1 MALSKNRHV
10 PERSC
15 VACGVKMPKVQLV
28 RVVRITQGSVVI
40 DTTGRAPGRGAYLC
54 RIPQCWDR
62 ALGKGALGRS
72 LGQDLS
78 SQDLELVRT
87 YYEENIAPQAT
98 AP

>member
-1 MALSKNRHV
+1 MPKSRHV

-15 VACGVKMPKVQLV
+15 LACGVKMPKVELI
-28 RVVRITQGSVVI
+28 RVVRVAQGSVVV
-40 DTTGRAPGRGAYLC
+40 DTTGKGPGRGAYLC

-62 ALGKGALGRS
+62 AIGKGALGRS